1 MEVVLCILTGLI
13 VACAIYLMLD
23 RNLVKFLFG
32 LVLMSNAAN
41 LILFSAGR
49 LTLNSPAFIEAGE
62 TLPPEHVA
70 NALPQALILTA
81 IVISFGLLAF
91 SLVLS
96 YRAYQ
101 EIGSVDMDE
110 LGGNT
115 SLSLD
120 ADTDERAV
128 NNTIRA
134 EL

>member
-1 MEVVLCILTGLI
+1 MEVLLCLLNGLI

-23 RNLVKFLFG
+23 RNLIKFLFG

-49 LTLNSPAFIEAGE
+49 LTLNNPAFIKKGE
-62 TLPPEHVA
+62 TLPPELVA

-91 SLVLS
+91 SLVLA

-101 EIGSVDMDE
+101 EIGSVDMDD

-115 SLSLD
+115 SLTLD
-120 ADTDERAV
+120 TEITEAPVQTFNAV
-128 NNTIRA
+128 K
-134 EL
+134 